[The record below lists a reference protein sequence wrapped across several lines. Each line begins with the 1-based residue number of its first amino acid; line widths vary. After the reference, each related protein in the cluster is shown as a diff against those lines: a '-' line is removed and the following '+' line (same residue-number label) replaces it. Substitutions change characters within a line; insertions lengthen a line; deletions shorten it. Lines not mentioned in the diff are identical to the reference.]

1 LVDNISPDLKVRKQI
16 TAKPLYWIESFSQG
30 LHQDKGVYN
39 LMLQEKKEKKK
50 QEKEDEFITRYK
62 NQVKSFKN
70 NISEDLRLTN
80 LITDKF
86 CKNIY
91 NRDKRK

>member
-1 LVDNISPDLKVRKQI
+1 
-16 TAKPLYWIESFSQG
+16 
-30 LHQDKGVYN
+30 
-39 LMLQEKKEKKK
+39 MLQEKKEKKK

-91 NRDKRK
+91 KERQKEMKKVHNFDEKEAKFIEKLMSK